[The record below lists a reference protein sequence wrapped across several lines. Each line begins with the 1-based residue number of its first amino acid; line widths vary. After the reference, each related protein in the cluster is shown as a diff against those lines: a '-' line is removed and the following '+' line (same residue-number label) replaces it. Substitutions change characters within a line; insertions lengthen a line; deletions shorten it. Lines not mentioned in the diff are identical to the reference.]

1 MVERGNFIG
10 LRKRT
15 EFVLENESLCDM
27 IRVFKKTQVCVIQT
41 SVNQYIYVKEE
52 NENGQS
58 NNEFPGITGFGK
70 FERVT

>member
-1 MVERGNFIG
+1 
-10 LRKRT
+10 
-15 EFVLENESLCDM
+15 M

>member
-10 LRKRT
+10 LRKRN

-27 IRVFKKTQVCVIQT
+27 IRVFGITLVCVIGT
-41 SVNQYIYVKEE
+41 SVNQYINVKEE